1 MTVVAK
7 PGGTS
12 VAATGPAPAET
23 STPTTALLASLVVVV
38 VGLDVHLPL
47 GTSAALLLAVL
58 LLPLW
63 LPVLPAYR
71 LATLVCA
78 LSALCVVSGL
88 VLAELS
94 AVDHAVDRIR
104 GLQSIGLLASGVAAL
119 VLILWART
127 ELPLHRV
134 VLLYGAGA
142 VAGALVHGDYRW
154 KFTLAMPVALI
165 VLALL
170 ERTRTW
176 VIPVVALLGI
186 GILSVADEGRS
197 LFGASVLVATLATW
211 QHRPRSSGRR
221 VWRWFPLVALAG
233 VAVAVYVFA
242 TALATGGELGEAVRE
257 TSTRQVRSDGSLIT
271 GGRPEWAATRELV
284 RLKPAGYG
292 VGVVP
297 DWTDRMTGKAGLA
310 SIGVD
315 VDPFREQYMF
325 GAQLELHS
333 IAADLWAG
341 YGWAGVALAA
351 VVTFALVRSLS
362 FALAGGQAPTYVL
375 FAGVMAL
382 WYMLFGPIGSNWLDV
397 CAALGFALVAADP
410 PGSARVAAA

>member
-1 MTVVAK
+1 
-7 PGGTS
+7 
-12 VAATGPAPAET
+12 
-23 STPTTALLASLVVVV
+23 
-38 VGLDVHLPL
+38 
-47 GTSAALLLAVL
+47 
-58 LLPLW
+58 
-63 LPVLPAYR
+63 
-71 LATLVCA
+71 
-78 LSALCVVSGL
+78 
-88 VLAELS
+88 
-94 AVDHAVDRIR
+94 
-104 GLQSIGLLASGVAAL
+104 
-119 VLILWART
+119 
-127 ELPLHRV
+127 
-134 VLLYGAGA
+134 
-142 VAGALVHGDYRW
+142 
-154 KFTLAMPVALI
+154 
-165 VLALL
+165 
-170 ERTRTW
+170 
-176 VIPVVALLGI
+176 
-186 GILSVADEGRS
+186 
-197 LFGASVLVATLATW
+197 
-211 QHRPRSSGRR
+211 
-221 VWRWFPLVALAG
+221 
-233 VAVAVYVFA
+233 
-242 TALATGGELGEAVRE
+242 
-257 TSTRQVRSDGSLIT
+257 LIT

-410 PGSARVAAA
+410 PGSARVAGS